1 MAISICRCIL
11 SLPGLILFA
20 AAAATVARTCNAA
33 TSTRRQVAAFATR
46 WGVDTSSQAWGQTSF
61 RPFHLQPIRSASSLD
76 EEKEVALVVNGSD
89 ASSEQ
94 VVDDVV
100 PGRRS
105 GVRAA
110 VRNLAKSIV
119 TRRVTAVGTPS
130 NVSRVRREAT
140 TTVSEGQNDSMRT
153 PKTSLDWN
161 RSLQKIE
168 DSAAMAAQ
176 ATAALDAIALAK
188 TSTADAFDAADSA
201 ILNAEKSVGDARMA
215 LQLAKK
221 EAANGISA
229 AERAALDALSS
240 AQRATELVTR
250 GITTEALEAEEQSE
264 RSLDL
269 APEDRVDE
277 ADAANLS
284 YDEVNYQAS
293 EMAPPFI
300 GEDQCLVPGEPVV
313 RVEKAPDNSR
323 RIFAGVDIVA
333 SVDDVWNVSA
343 KSLFEKVW
351 IKICLLFVAN
361 SVHFLSPIAPPW
373 HLGSDGL
380 RAPTK
385 GRAKPCC
392 Q

>member
-1 MAISICRCIL
+1 
-11 SLPGLILFA
+11 
-20 AAAATVARTCNAA
+20 
-33 TSTRRQVAAFATR
+33 
-46 WGVDTSSQAWGQTSF
+46 
-61 RPFHLQPIRSASSLD
+61 
-76 EEKEVALVVNGSD
+76 
-89 ASSEQ
+89 
-94 VVDDVV
+94 
-100 PGRRS
+100 
-105 GVRAA
+105 
-110 VRNLAKSIV
+110 
-119 TRRVTAVGTPS
+119 
-130 NVSRVRREAT
+130 
-140 TTVSEGQNDSMRT
+140 MRT

-361 SVHFLSPIAPPW
+361 SVHFLSPILPPW